1 MRSRWFACV
10 LLCWIVVC
18 AGIVGGAGEQSN
30 QVHGEEAPANGVG
43 GASGDGANLYF
54 AEGFPGL
61 EPELFA
67 PDRLTAFA
75 LGGSFSPDMT
85 EFYCTWQDQLG
96 MGSRIVGY
104 QRTTEGWEA
113 MTRLMQVSSSIAL
126 EPHVSP
132 DGMLF
137 FYTAPNYTGQWG
149 GQVSEKSGDWWRRS
163 KSLPVHIN
171 DPEWL
176 PMYFTSTL
184 DGTLYF
190 TQVSSTTDRI
200 VRAPRN
206 DDGYGPVEVLPDTI
220 NGTGHAAHPYIAPD
234 ESFLIFDSTM
244 GSQTSGFDLHI
255 SFRTEDGWTVP
266 ANIVEV
272 NTTGQEICASM
283 SPDGRV
289 LLFTRDA
296 RIYWVDAA
304 ILDRYRP

>member
-1 MRSRWFACV
+1 
-10 LLCWIVVC
+10 
-18 AGIVGGAGEQSN
+18 
-30 QVHGEEAPANGVG
+30 
-43 GASGDGANLYF
+43 
-54 AEGFPGL
+54 
-61 EPELFA
+61 
-67 PDRLTAFA
+67 
-75 LGGSFSPDMT
+75 
-85 EFYCTWQDQLG
+85 

-104 QRTTEGWEA
+104 KRTEEGWEA

-132 DGMLF
+132 DGTLF
-137 FYTAPNYTGQWG
+137 FYTAPDYTGQWG
-149 GQVSEKSGDWWRRS
+149 GQISEKSGDWWRRS
-163 KSLPVHIN
+163 KSLPSHIN

-190 TQVSSTTDRI
+190 TQVSSTVDRI
-200 VRAPRN
+200 VRAPRTE
-206 DDGYGPVEVLPDTI
+206 DGYGPVEVLPDTI
-220 NGTGHAAHPYIAPD
+220 NGSGHAAHPYIAPD

-255 SFRTEDGWTVP
+255 SFRTAGGWTEP
-266 ANIVEV
+266 ANIAEV

-296 RIYWVDAA
+296 RIYWVDAS